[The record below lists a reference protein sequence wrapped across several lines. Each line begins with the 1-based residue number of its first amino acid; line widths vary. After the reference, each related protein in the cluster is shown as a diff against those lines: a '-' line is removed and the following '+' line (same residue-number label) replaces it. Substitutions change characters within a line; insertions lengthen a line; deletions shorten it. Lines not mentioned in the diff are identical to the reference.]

1 MRGGRVARERRALR
15 SPNIVNRG
23 LHRQTDFTTGWN
35 IEQGQAVMRGLL
47 LSVMIGVGTAGAALA
62 QQAMTPREVGDKVGT
77 LEGKPAVVLGILAY
91 RGMGAGTLGEQ
102 PDIMSAPFVE
112 LDFSEYPLDKLGAI
126 PSACKAAPGAAG
138 GCKAEVKGTVAKGS
152 MRPAALKVS
161 AIEIKS

>member
-1 MRGGRVARERRALR
+1 MRKL
-15 SPNIVNRG
+15 I
-23 LHRQTDFTTGWN
+23 
-35 IEQGQAVMRGLL
+35 

-62 QQAMTPREVGDKVGT
+62 QQAMTPREVGDKVGS

-91 RGMGAGTLGEQ
+91 RGMGVGTLGEQ

-126 PSACKAAPGAAG
+126 PAACKAAPGAAG

-152 MRPAALKVS
+152 MRPAALKVTT
-161 AIEIKS
+161 IEIKS